1 MIPPGIAPAWARR
14 ARAEL
19 PIPGAAALCERSAQ
33 RKLATVAVAWLRWNR
48 LHRWLAIVLVLPL
61 VVWSVTG
68 LLFHL
73 KPGWARAYDM
83 LSDERPLD
91 APVHAGAPPAAAT
104 DAPTAGSPDAPAA
117 VSLDALA
124 TAAGGQIQRV
134 ELFGSALGP
143 LYRVT
148 IADSPVLLDAGLHRR
163 SPLSL
168 DDARALAADA
178 VAHSAHRDAYG
189 AIGTARIEGANV
201 RVAFA
206 GADVDVDRA
215 SGSIAQRGRDTD
227 RIDWLYRLHYLS
239 WTGNRTL
246 DRGLAVAGLAL
257 IWLVM
262 IPGLVLFVRGRRR
275 SQP

>member
-1 MIPPGIAPAWARR
+1 M
-14 ARAEL
+14 
-19 PIPGAAALCERSAQ
+19 
-33 RKLATVAVAWLRWNR
+33 TVAWLRWNR
-48 LHRWLAIVLVLPL
+48 LHRWLAIVLVIPL

-83 LSDERPLD
+83 LSDERPLET
-91 APVHAGAPPAAAT
+91 PAH
-104 DAPTAGSPDAPAA
+104 GSAA
-117 VSLDALA
+117 VSLDVLA
-124 TAAGGQIQRV
+124 AAAGGPVQRV

-148 IADSPVLLDAGLHRR
+148 VADAPVLLDASLHRR
-163 SPLSL
+163 SPLSVE
-168 DDARALAADA
+168 DARTLAADA
-178 VAHSAHRDAYG
+178 VAHSAHREAYG
-189 AIGTARIEGANV
+189 AIGAVRIEGSNV

-215 SGSIAQRGRDTD
+215 SASISQRGRDTE
-227 RIDWLYRLHYLS
+227 RIDWLYRMHYLS

-246 DRGLAVAGLAL
+246 DRVLAVVGLAL

-275 SQP
+275 SKP

>member
-1 MIPPGIAPAWARR
+1 
-14 ARAEL
+14 
-19 PIPGAAALCERSAQ
+19 
-33 RKLATVAVAWLRWNR
+33 VAWLRWNR

-83 LSDERPLD
+83 LSDERPLE
-91 APVHAGAPPAAAT
+91 APVHSSAAAPAAVSIT
-104 DAPTAGSPDAPAA
+104 APA

-124 TAAGGQIQRV
+124 AAAGGPVQRV

-148 IADSPVLLDAGLHRR
+148 VADVPVLLDASLHRR

-168 DDARALAADA
+168 EDARALAADA
-178 VAHSAHRDAYG
+178 VARSTHRAAYG
-189 AIGTARIEGANV
+189 AIGAARIEGSNV

-215 SGSIAQRGRDTD
+215 SGSISQRGRDTD

-246 DRGLAVAGLAL
+246 DRVLAVVGLVL

-275 SQP
+275 AKP

>member
-1 MIPPGIAPAWARR
+1 
-14 ARAEL
+14 
-19 PIPGAAALCERSAQ
+19 
-33 RKLATVAVAWLRWNR
+33 VAVAWLRWNR

-83 LSDERPLD
+83 LSDERPLEPQ
-91 APVHAGAPPAAAT
+91 AHGSGATPAAV
-104 DAPTAGSPDAPAA
+104 SIDAPAA
-117 VSLDALA
+117 VSIDVLA
-124 TAAGGQIQRV
+124 AAAGGPIQRV

-148 IADSPVLLDAGLHRR
+148 VADAPVLLDASMQRR

-168 DDARALAADA
+168 EDARALAADA

-189 AIGTARIEGANV
+189 AIGTARIAGPNV

-215 SGSIAQRGRDTD
+215 SGSISQRGRDTD

-246 DRGLAVAGLAL
+246 DRVLAVVGLAL